1 MNDTSIQLVRG
12 TFDPVEPI
20 APQAAALFYANLF
33 AADPSL
39 ATLFKGDIMVQGH
52 RLTQTLAL
60 AVSKLDEP
68 ETLMPTL
75 AQLGQ
80 RYAGYG
86 VRDAHYDTVGA
97 ALLTTLGQGPGVAYT
112 PEVDEAWT
120 EVYGV
125 MASTMKAAAKLPA

>member
-1 MNDTSIQLVRG
+1 MNDISIQLVRE
-12 TFDPVEPI
+12 TLDLVEPI
-20 APQAAALFYANLF
+20 APQATALFYANLF

-39 ATLFKGDIMVQGH
+39 ATLFKGDMMVQGH
-52 RLTQTLAL
+52 RLTQMLAP

-68 ETLMPTL
+68 E
-75 AQLGQ
+75 
-80 RYAGYG
+80 
-86 VRDAHYDTVGA
+86 VGA

-125 MASTMKAAAKLPA
+125 IASTMKAAAKLPA